1 MEGKRGGWERK
12 EEMRKCKGRRG
23 KGKKIKKG

>member
-12 EEMRKCKGRRG
+12 EEMRKSKGRRG